1 VSAEACEDDR
11 VPRTAVTLLA
21 LLSLVNSSCASEG
34 RPPPSDPEGRV
45 VFSSTDASLTVRVAD
60 SDDERA
66 FGLMGVGSLPPDE
79 GMAFVYDKPSS
90 GYFWMRN
97 TLIPLSIA
105 FVDAEGRILAIQ
117 EMTPCT
123 TDDCPTWDAGGA
135 TFTLAIEANAGWF
148 RDHGV
153 SVGDRAELAEIGRD

>member
-1 VSAEACEDDR
+1 M
-11 VPRTAVTLLA
+11 LLA
-21 LLSLVNSSCASEG
+21 LSSLASSTCASDG
-34 RPPPSDPEGRV
+34 TPAPPDLGGRV
-45 VFSSTDASLTVRVAD
+45 VFSSTDESLGVRVAD

-66 FGLMGVGSLPPDE
+66 FGLMGVESLPADE
-79 GMAFVYDKPSS
+79 GMAFVYDEPSS

-105 FVDAEGRILAIQ
+105 FVDASGRIFAIE

-135 TFTLAIEANAGWF
+135 AFTLAIEANAGWF

-153 SVGDRAELAEIGRD
+153 SVGDRAELEEHASDTE